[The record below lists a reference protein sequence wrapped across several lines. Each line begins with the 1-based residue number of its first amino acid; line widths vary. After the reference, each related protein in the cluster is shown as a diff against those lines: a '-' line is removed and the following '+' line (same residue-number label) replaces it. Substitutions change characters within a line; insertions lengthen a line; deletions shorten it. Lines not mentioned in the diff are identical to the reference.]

1 LRLRLIAL
9 ALQLSVL
16 KGALQNLAAITMW
29 DVNSRCGELENFTR
43 IAADATLSR
52 SRCIA
57 VLQIID

>member
-1 LRLRLIAL
+1 
-9 ALQLSVL
+9 VL

-29 DVNSRCGELENFTR
+29 DVNSRCGELENFKR

-57 VLQIID
+57 VLQILD